1 MKIGYVTAK
10 FPFWPGE
17 QFFEPEVRSLARL
30 AQVVVIPI
38 RAPSATSYY
47 PGLGATAL
55 PGAMFD
61 RRVAAAALAECLRNP
76 AGVAQTFV
84 AIAFGRA
91 SLRSRVVN
99 LAVFPKA
106 LQVAF
111 ETRRLGLEHLHAQW
125 LTSPAT
131 VAYVA
136 SRLTGVP
143 FSVSAHSHDVFAQNL
158 VVAKTARAE
167 FVRLVSKRN
176 RADIAARLPQELV
189 AKCHV
194 VHVGVDVPQTI
205 AEPPPRVPRLLCPAR
220 LDRVPFVKGHNDL
233 LEAFTI
239 LRARGVDFRCEF
251 AGDGELRDEIARRIG
266 QLGLGGVVRMLGN
279 VEHGKLLGA
288 LGRGDYDL
296 VVLASH
302 EEGDRH
308 EGIPVA
314 LMEAM
319 AAGVPVVA
327 TRTGSI
333 GELVDSNSGILVE
346 QRAPQSLAAA
356 IERLARDRAL
366 CRRFGSHA
374 RTRIAA
380 AFATGETTRQLAQLI
395 GIEAARAEGPVPRQP
410 RGGRWTQGTGR
421 YGASADHSIR
431 VFSKSIHTVMEVTRA
446 LRKFATFFTFVLAVL
461 VMASGALAAPV
472 SPDYLIRV
480 GDTLSVTVFG
490 EATLSQAS
498 LRVLPGGNISMP
510 LVGDVPVAGRTPTQA
525 SAAVARSLARYLRSP
540 KVTVAVI
547 IPATVDVMLLGNVKV
562 PGKYPLLPGSR
573 LTDAIAAA
581 GGLGP
586 TDGPLPNA
594 RLQTV
599 DGHVDEVSLQK
610 LFQEGDVS
618 LNYPVENQMT
628 IYVIS
633 PLPVTVQVWGAVDHP
648 GDVNIKEGDHLVQA
662 IARAGPSVNAN
673 SDLNKVELRRT
684 MPDGSIKVTT
694 VNLYDVLRSGNASRD
709 PVLQKGDVVY
719 VPTAKKKPDLL
730 SPLTTLLFLLPRL

>member
-1 MKIGYVTAK
+1 VKIGYVTAK

-38 RAPSATSYY
+38 RAPSGASYY

-76 AGVAQTFV
+76 AGVALALA
-84 AIAFGRA
+84 AIVFGRA

-111 ETRRLGLEHLHAQW
+111 ETRRLGLDHLHAQW

-143 FSVSAHSHDVFAQNL
+143 FSVSAHSHDLFAENL
-158 VVAKTARAE
+158 VVAKAAHAE

-194 VHVGVDVPQTI
+194 VHLGVDVPQTI

-220 LDRVPFVKGHNDL
+220 LDRVKGHADL

-239 LRARGVDFRCEF
+239 LRARGVDFRSEF
-251 AGDGELRDEIARRIG
+251 AGDGELRDEIARRIA

-296 VVLASH
+296 AVLASH
-302 EEGDRH
+302 EEGDQH

-333 GELVDSNSGILVE
+333 DELVDTDSGILVE
-346 QRAPQSLAAA
+346 QRAPQALAAA
-356 IERLARDRAL
+356 LERLVRDRGL
-366 CRRFGSHA
+366 RRRLGLNA
-374 RTRIAA
+374 RARIVAE
-380 AFATGETTRQLAQLI
+380 FASGGTTRQLARLI
-395 GIEAARAEGPVPRQP
+395 RADGARTEGPEPRRV

-421 YGASADHSIR
+421 YGASADNPVR
-431 VFSKSIHTVMEVTRA
+431 VFSKSISRLMEVTRA
-446 LRKFATFFTFVLAVL
+446 LRKFASFFAFVLAVSIMTAGA
-461 VMASGALAAPV
+461 MADSV
-472 SPDYLIRV
+472 SPDYRIRV

-490 EATLSQAS
+490 EEKLSQPS

-510 LVGDVPVAGRTPTQA
+510 LVGDVLVGGRTPTQA

-540 KVTVAVI
+540 KVTIAIV
-547 IPATVDVMLLGNVKV
+547 IPATVDVLVLGNVKV
-562 PGKYPLLPGSR
+562 PGKYPLQPQSR

-581 GGLGP
+581 GGLGL

-594 RLQTV
+594 RLQTI
-599 DGHVDEVSLQK
+599 DGHVNEVSLQK

-633 PLPVTVQVWGAVDHP
+633 PLPITVQVWGAVDHP

-684 MPDGSIKVTT
+684 MPDGSIRVST
-694 VNLYDVLRSGNASRD
+694 VNLYDVLKSGNASRD

-719 VPTAKKKPDLL
+719 VPMAKKKPDLL